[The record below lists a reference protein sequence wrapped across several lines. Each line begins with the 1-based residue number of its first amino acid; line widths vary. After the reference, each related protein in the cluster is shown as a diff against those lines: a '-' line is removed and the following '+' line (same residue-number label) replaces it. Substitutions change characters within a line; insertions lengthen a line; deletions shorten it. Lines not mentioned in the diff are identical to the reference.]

1 MYRYILTLFAA
12 ILLGVSFSSAQVPTT
27 TLIKIVKAEDARRYD
42 EVLESLINSPDLAVR
57 DRAALAAGRIGDDRA
72 IPALVELLETE
83 AAIKTA
89 AMAAFAIGEIE
100 SGNGADAILK
110 ALNDPA
116 TPNEVRARAV
126 EAAGKIAAANA
137 KDPKS
142 KELGKAII
150 STLES
155 EYAKA
160 AKFDRETVL
169 LGLTALLRVRPEGAD
184 VTAAHFLT
192 NPDARVRA
200 DAGNTMTRIKA
211 KNANRTLRKMLATDT
226 DPIAR
231 ANAARALGAAED
243 KDALELLLKAATTD
257 TDSRV
262 RVSAIRAI
270 GSLKDEKAAD
280 RLLKYG
286 EMLLQHMRTD
296 PSVLPE
302 TKVVKPFRNSVE
314 KNELLEISVVIGR
327 LMAQSHNPSAMKF
340 LTDFASFPRMNSE
353 TEVCKARINPS
364 AYALDAKY
372 DFSIKILIESSAW
385 FDGRDLAFIA
395 QGLGEVASSDNH
407 DAIEEAI
414 NSIQFLLNRLEN
426 EPRLRLTKYAK
437 EVLIAIPDILRSC
450 SALKC
455 KDLNVILNRYLKNH
469 DVFVRAATAELMANQ
484 PSSKAVVEALKV
496 AFDKALVTDK
506 HDDDAQLAILDAL
519 YKLDKKES
527 VGTLLV
533 ALSAPDYLVRK
544 KAFDLLSDKEL
555 QRDFPG
561 IPTSLENA
569 RAKHKDQVL
578 PYSPAFGTKLGQ
590 VLNTDADYRRAVMRK
605 NGSVKAVLTTEKGTF
620 TIVFNP
626 EEAPLTVDNF
636 IKLARLGYFNGL
648 EVHRVVPNF
657 VMQDGD
663 PRGDGNGGPGWSIRC
678 EINMLPYDRGAVG
691 MALSGK
697 DTGGSQ
703 WFVTHSPQPH
713 LDGGYTVFGHVNETD
728 MKVVDSIVRGDKII
742 SVKIVEGKLTQRP
755 QNTPR
760 KKH

>member
-42 EVLESLINSPDLAVR
+42 NELEGLIKSPDLAIR

-72 IPALVELLETE
+72 IPALAELLETE

-100 SGNGADAILK
+100 SLKGADAILK
-110 ALNDPA
+110 TLSDPS

-142 KELGKAII
+142 KELGNAIV

-160 AKFDRETVL
+160 AKFDRQTVL
-169 LGLTALLRVRPEGAD
+169 LGLTALLRVRPDGAD

-192 NPDARVRA
+192 STDARVRA

-211 KNANRTLRKMLATDT
+211 KNANPTLRKMLATDT

-243 KDALELLLKAATTD
+243 KDAIDILLKAATTD
-257 TDSRV
+257 QDSRV
-262 RVSAIRAI
+262 RVSAIRSLAA
-270 GSLKDEKAAD
+270 LKDTKAAGP
-280 RLLKYG
+280 LLKRG
-286 EMLLQHMRTD
+286 E
-296 PSVLPE
+296 
-302 TKVVKPFRNSVE
+302 
-314 KNELLEISVVIGR
+314 ELLAVYTKARRPSFIPTEQNEFIEVAVALGR
-327 LMAQSHNPSAMKF
+327 ILANTDDERAEKLFADFGKLDKGHTPEVYIARVRVGPKRSDGSF
-340 LTDFASFPRMNSE
+340 RELTDWRQYSTLAQIVGEIADIAPKSEVGKQMKTEAPGIIRPLAKAFAEADPATEGKRMMAGPDALQAF
-353 TEVCKARINPS
+353 ARFKT
-364 AYALDAKY
+364 D
-372 DFSIKILIESSAW
+372 D
-385 FDGRDLAFIA
+385 
-395 QGLGEVASSDNH
+395 LGEVS
-407 DAIEEAI
+407 
-414 NSIQFLLNRLEN
+414 R
-426 EPRLRLTKYAK
+426 
-437 EVLIAIPDILRSC
+437 IAIKNKDVQMRVAAAGILG
-450 SALKC
+450 
-455 KDLNVILNRYLKNH
+455 DLP
-469 DVFVRAATAELMANQ
+469 T
-484 PSSKAVVEALKV
+484 SKENVEALKK
-496 AFDKALVTDK
+496 AFTYALLSDKNE
-506 HDDDAQLAILDAL
+506 DDAQLAILDAL

-527 VGTLLV
+527 VGTLLT

-544 KAFDLLSDKEL
+544 KAFELLSDKDL
-555 QRDFPG
+555 QKDFPG

-569 RAKHKDQVL
+569 RAKHKDEVL

-590 VLNTDADYRRAVMRK
+590 VLNTDADYRRAVTRK

-636 IKLARLGYFNGL
+636 IKLARSGYFNGL

-728 MKVVDSIVRGDKII
+728 MKVVDTIVRGDKII
-742 SVKIVEGKLTQRP
+742 SVKIIGR
-755 QNTPR
+755 
-760 KKH
+760 